1 MYRLLGQTEMA
12 VKRIGFGAIPIQR
25 LEPAESDRVVRAAV
39 EQGINFFDTARVYSN
54 SEERLGRVLRTCRH
68 QVYITTK
75 TMARNGKLA
84 SQDLETSLRQLQTDT
99 IDLYL
104 CHNIGSEEQL
114 QQVLAPGST
123 LEVMENARQQGK
135 IRHIGLSGHKPWIVK
150 KALEAYP
157 FTAIEIPFNYIETSC
172 LEELLPF
179 ARQKGCGIIAMK
191 PLAGG
196 AIKGVTENLR
206 YILTGGA
213 DVAIPGMDSLEQI
226 RENLSVLDQLN
237 PPTEEE
243 IKKLEKEKQELGEHF
258 CRRCEYCM
266 PCPQGLPISFLH
278 VLHAYYFRYKLQD
291 WVWERLQALPKSFK
305 DCIECRQCVE
315 KCPYDLDSPQIF
327 KKTWQ
332 AILSERSPQGQEA
345 RLPSDV

>member
-1 MYRLLGQTEMA
+1 MYRVLGKTGMK

-25 LEPAESDRVVRAAV
+25 LEQAESDRVVHTAV

-54 SEERLGRVLRTCRH
+54 SEERLGRVLKTCRN

-75 TMARNGKLA
+75 TMARSGKLTIE
-84 SQDLETSLRQLQTDT
+84 DLDTSLRHLQTET

-123 LEVMENARQQGK
+123 LEIMENARQHGK

-157 FTAIEIPFNYIETSC
+157 FAVIEIPLNYIETSC
-172 LEELLPF
+172 LEELVPF
-179 ARQKGCGIIAMK
+179 ARRQECGIIAMK
-191 PLAGG
+191 PIAGG

-206 YILTGGA
+206 FILTQGA
-213 DVAIPGMDSLEQI
+213 DVAIPGMDSPEQVK
-226 RENLSVLDQLN
+226 ENLSVLDCLI
-237 PPTEEE
+237 PPTEQE
-243 IKKLEKEKQELGEHF
+243 IKKLENEKEELGQHF

-278 VLHAYYFRYKLQD
+278 VLHAYYFRYNLQD
-291 WVWERLQALPKSFK
+291 WVWERLQALPKTYR
-305 DCIECRQCVE
+305 DCIDCRQCVE
-315 KCPYDLDSPQIF
+315 KCPYDLDSPGIF
-327 KKTWQ
+327 KNTWQ
-332 AILSERSPQGQEA
+332 AILEDRQSQNKSIA
-345 RLPSDV
+345 I